1 MFLSINCSLDE
12 HLRLQSRIFIYDRP
26 KVFNVIS
33 LGPASEYISLGPAS
47 EYISLGPASEY
58 IWFCCLLLWAVG
70 LRYQTIHGAIL
81 LNETVPGSSLHNIF
95 FYPVGEFKLAVGNA

>member
-26 KVFNVIS
+26 KVFNV
-33 LGPASEYISLGPAS
+33 ISLGPAS